1 MIYIIAIALAIMVIF
16 LLVVLSESHKT
27 IISLRRSV
35 EFIKDEN
42 KDLQAQLDFVNN
54 LIKKQGR

>member
-27 IISLRRSV
+27 IISLHRSV
-35 EFIKDEN
+35 DFLKDEN